1 MNWIEISVQAD
12 GEAAEAVSGLFNR
25 LNSRPDG
32 QGGAVT
38 EVGGFDLVGEDHH
51 PTIIIKTY
59 LPADAADTPEV
70 QRQIEEGLWYLG
82 RIYPL
87 GEVRIHP
94 LAEEDWANAWKSS
107 YHPLRI
113 GRHFLVIPAWQ
124 TAEVLP
130 EPGDM
135 PVILDPGM
143 AFGTGLHPSTQL
155 CLMAMEDVVQPGQRV
170 LDAGCGSG
178 ILSIA
183 AVRLGAARVDAF
195 DIDPIAVRAT
205 EENAA
210 LNDLPLPIHV
220 VASAGP
226 GEGAFVGRSRRSE
239 RRLGCHP
246 GQHPAARHHQPAGSR
261 AAHLPG
267 AGRAHDP
274 GRHHRGAGAGG
285 ARGAGGTWS
294 GGRPPAG
301 HGRLGVVGGG
311 GWVKE
316 VRA

>member
-38 EVGGFDLVGEDHH
+38 EVGGFDLVGENHH
-51 PTIIIKTY
+51 PTVIIKTY
-59 LPADAADTPEV
+59 LPADTAETPHI
-70 QRQIEEGLWYLG
+70 QQQIEEGLWYLG

-124 TAEVLP
+124 TAEVVP
-130 EPGDM
+130 EPGDV
-135 PVILDPGM
+135 PLILDPGM

-183 AVRLGAARVDAF
+183 AVRLGAGRVDAF

-205 EENAA
+205 EENA
-210 LNDLPLPIHV
+210 
-220 VASAGP
+220 
-226 GEGAFVGRSRRSE
+226 GAE
-239 RRLGCHP
+239 
-246 GQHPAARHHQPAGSR
+246 
-261 AAHLPG
+261 
-267 AGRAHDP
+267 
-274 GRHHRGAGAGG
+274 
-285 ARGAGGTWS
+285 
-294 GGRPPAG
+294 
-301 HGRLGVVGGG
+301 
-311 GWVKE
+311 
-316 VRA
+316 

>member
-38 EVGGFDLVGEDHH
+38 EVGGFDLVGENHH
-51 PTIIIKTY
+51 PTIIVKTY
-59 LPADAADTPEV
+59 LPTDAADTPEV

-130 EPGDM
+130 EPGDT

-155 CLMAMEDVVQPGQRV
+155 CLMAMEDVVKPGQRV

-183 AVRLGAARVDAF
+183 AVRLGAGRVDAF

-210 LNDLPLPIHV
+210 LNYLPLAIHV
-220 VASAGP
+220 VTSAGP
-226 GEGAFVGRSRRSE
+226 GEGDLWGAPDGRNAAWDVILVNILPHVIIGLLEVGLHTYLVPGGRMILAGIIEAREPDVRAALTE
-239 RRLGCHP
+239 HGLAVVCRLGM
-246 GQHPAARHHQPAGSR
+246 GDWVSLVAEAG
-261 AAHLPG
+261 
-267 AGRAHDP
+267 
-274 GRHHRGAGAGG
+274 
-285 ARGAGGTWS
+285 
-294 GGRPPAG
+294 
-301 HGRLGVVGGG
+301 
-311 GWVKE
+311 
-316 VRA
+316 

>member
-1 MNWIEISVQAD
+1 MNWIEISVRAD

-38 EVGGFDLVGEDHH
+38 EVGGFDPVGEDHH
-51 PTIIIKTY
+51 PTIVVKTY
-59 LPADAADTPEV
+59 LPADTADTAEV

-87 GEVRIHP
+87 GEVQIHP

-113 GRHFLVIPAWQ
+113 GRRFLVIPAWQ
-124 TAEVLP
+124 TSEVSP
-130 EPGDM
+130 EPGDL

-155 CLMAMEDVVQPGQRV
+155 CLMAMEDVVQAGQRV

-183 AVRLGAARVDAF
+183 AVRLGAASVDAF

-210 LNDLPLPIHV
+210 LNDLPMAINV

-226 GEGAFVGRSRRSE
+226 NDGAFWRSE
-239 RRLGCHP
+239 DGVRCTWGVILVNILPHVIISLLEAGLQAYLAPGGHMILAGIIEEREPEVRAALAEHGLAVVRRLGM
-246 GQHPAARHHQPAGSR
+246 GDWVSLVVEAG
-261 AAHLPG
+261 
-267 AGRAHDP
+267 
-274 GRHHRGAGAGG
+274 
-285 ARGAGGTWS
+285 
-294 GGRPPAG
+294 
-301 HGRLGVVGGG
+301 
-311 GWVKE
+311 
-316 VRA
+316 